1 MRFKLRSLVWKVAIA
16 FGILGII
23 LLIIA
28 NLVTFR
34 YARSTINI
42 EVSRRLLT
50 IHALKKQAVVT
61 FLESCMLEMGLMS
74 KSRYPIDLLNYM
86 AFKKHGSLAT
96 SEVIYGVLAKQA
108 HAFLTSKEI
117 LRKFADFVILD
128 FNNFDVLYLAS
139 AGIKE
144 SLRAT
149 EELKGL
155 KKVWEKIKEAKDR
168 IVISDIVKY
177 APLNRPCLLMGTT
190 IRDNR
195 NQTLGVLIG
204 VVNPDSFEDVV
215 NRSIASSEVETYIV
229 GTDGLFRT
237 RMRHDEFAVVLSRK
251 VNSEILKKALSS
263 EQGFTVSKDYR
274 GKEVL
279 SVYGRLDLPNLFN
292 AGFDWILVS
301 EIPKSRALGSIGGLT
316 HEYLLVVVILSL
328 LQGFAGYVMART
340 LVLPLGKLNDVAN
353 ELAEGNLAVS
363 IPDIKRT
370 DEFGE
375 LVENFSRM
383 KETMYENISEIIEAA
398 QRLSTAISHISEA
411 SAQLA
416 ANSAETTASIGE
428 VAAAVE
434 EVRQT
439 AKLSH
444 EKAEKVAEDSKKA
457 VQSVDK
463 GLEITNSAIEGLNK
477 IRKEMDFVAQSIMRL
492 SEHNQ
497 DIGNIID
504 VVMDLADQVNILS
517 VNAAIEAAKA
527 GEQGKGF
534 AVVAQE
540 MRNLAERSK
549 EGAERIKQILSQ
561 IQNATAESVMAIE
574 RGMKAANAGQDLGQ
588 QVGATIRHLAE
599 VIEEASDA
607 ALQIVASS
615 HEQVTGVEQITAAM
629 QSIREASQNNA
640 ESAKQMEESIQ
651 DLSSLSQMLQ
661 ELAAHYRL

>member
-61 FLESCMLEMGLMS
+61 FLESCMLEMGLIS

-96 SEVIYGVLAKQA
+96 SEVIYGILAKQA
-108 HAFLTSKEI
+108 HAFLTSKEM

-149 EELKGL
+149 EELKDL

-237 RMRHDEFAVVLSRK
+237 RMRHDEFGVVFSRK
-251 VNSEILKKALSS
+251 INSEILKKALSS
-263 EQGFTVSKDYR
+263 EQGFTVSKGYR